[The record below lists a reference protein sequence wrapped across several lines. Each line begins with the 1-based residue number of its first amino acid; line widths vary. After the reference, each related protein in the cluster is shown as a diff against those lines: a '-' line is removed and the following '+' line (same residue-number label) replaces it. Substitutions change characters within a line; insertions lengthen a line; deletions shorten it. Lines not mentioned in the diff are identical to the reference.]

1 MNRYRNALLIYNGK
15 AGQEDMDSTLGD
27 CIGELTSCCDELTLY
42 GTKSKSDAER
52 ICRDKGGNYEL
63 IIILGGDGTV
73 HECVNG
79 LAQLPDRPKTAILP
93 AGTCNDFSR
102 SLMIPQNIKQAAMLI
117 KYGRIEEIDIVKAND
132 RYFSNFWGVG
142 IIADASQN
150 VNEAVKGI
158 FGKISYYLSAF
169 QTLQQAES
177 FTFKAEIDGKAVEEK
192 AVMVFV
198 ANGRFIGTS
207 ELPLSPQKYNDGV
220 VDIFIIK
227 EAGFTLLKEVLA
239 AKGTGKLNENSGEI
253 LHFQA
258 KNASIETNPSQSID
272 MDGEV
277 YTDTPMQ
284 MEVLNKHIPFIVGEE
299 ERREAAE

>member
-1 MNRYRNALLIYNGK
+1 MNRYKNALLIYNGK
-15 AGQEDMDSTLGD
+15 AGKDDLDSTLGS
-27 CIGELTSCCDELTLY
+27 CIGELSSCCDELTLY

-52 ICRDKGGNYEL
+52 VCREKGENYEL

-79 LAQLPDRPKTAILP
+79 LSELAVRPKTAILP

-102 SLMIPQNIKQAAMLI
+102 SLRVPQDIKQAARLI
-117 KYGRIEEIDIVKAND
+117 KHGRIEEIDIVKAND

-142 IIADASQN
+142 IIANASQN
-150 VNEAVKGI
+150 VNEAVKGV
-158 FGKISYYLSAF
+158 FGKLSYYLSAF
-169 QTLQQAES
+169 QTLQEAES
-177 FTFKAEIDGKAVEEK
+177 FTFKAEIDGKAVEEE

-207 ELPLSPQKYNDGV
+207 ELPLPPQKYNDGL

-227 EAGFTLLKEVLA
+227 EAGFRLLKEVLA
-239 AKGTGKLNENSGEI
+239 AKGTGKLNEESGDI
-253 LHFQA
+253 LHFRTRS
-258 KNASIETNPSQSID
+258 ASMNTAPIQRVD

-277 YTDTPMQ
+277 YTETPANL
-284 MEVLNKHIPFIVGEE
+284 EVLNHHIPFIVGEE
-299 ERREAAE
+299 ENQEAVE

>member
-1 MNRYRNALLIYNGK
+1 MNHYGKALLIYNGK
-15 AGQEDMDSTLGD
+15 AGQDDMDSTLGN
-27 CIGELTSCCDELTLY
+27 CIGELSSCCDELTLY

-52 ICRDKGGNYEL
+52 ICREKGGNFEL

-79 LAQLPDRPKTAILP
+79 LAELADRPKTAILP
-93 AGTCNDFSR
+93 AGTCNDLSR
-102 SLMIPQNIKQAAMLI
+102 SLGISQDIRQAARLI
-117 KYGRIEEIDIVKAND
+117 KYGMTEKIDIVKAND

-150 VNEAVKGI
+150 VNEAVKGV
-158 FGKISYYLSAF
+158 FGKLSYYLSAF
-169 QTLQQAES
+169 QTLQEAKN
-177 FTFKAEIDGKAVEEK
+177 FTFKAEIDGKAVEEE

-207 ELPLSPQKYNDGV
+207 ELPLPPQKYNDGL

-227 EAGFTLLKEVLA
+227 EAGFRLLKELLA
-239 AKGTGKLNENSGEI
+239 AKGTGKLNEKSGEI
-253 LHFQA
+253 LHFRA
-258 KNASIETNPSQSID
+258 KSASLETMPIQNID

-277 YTDTPMQ
+277 YTETPVKL
-284 MEVLNKHIPFIVGEE
+284 EVLEQHIPFIIGEE
-299 ERREAAE
+299 EVY